1 MLDLRAERAAKPLFA
16 WMLAGVAVWV
26 AVFSRLVY
34 VALPFDGDGAMFAYM
49 GKLVADGGRFGE
61 DLVDNKF
68 PTVGL
73 ITSAFWRVFAAHW
86 SGYVI
91 AQLLLALAAALLLA
105 RQAARSFGEYARP
118 AAFFTAIVLLNLNA
132 AVMGGFQL
140 ETILAFFACL
150 SACCGLEALR
160 SGDRRDAIAC
170 GLAAGCAAMVK
181 PTGIGILIAFLFA
194 AVARNLVDRHDR
206 AKTTRL
212 ISGAITGAALPA
224 LASILYLHE
233 TDTLRLMPAIAAQI
247 GQYAA
252 SSSFA
257 PEDLFRPISVV
268 ALFAAAM
275 VIRGW
280 VYRRPRHRVESGAGG
295 AEWVL
300 VIAWLAIEFAGV
312 LMQRR
317 MYAYHFLP
325 LACPAALVFA
335 ALPRRVTI
343 GQLAGVLA
351 LPVVLSAWGAVD
363 VLRSAQRHPPTWP
376 GVGAWLDRHTLPGD
390 RVWRDI
396 TPAVLLTTDLRPA
409 SRVQLTFL
417 FMNSDDAPDRFSG
430 ILLDDLARS
439 RPRFVVLP
447 GDVSGHVRA
456 HTHGVVELSRQ
467 PVRRERFAA
476 AWERIER
483 FVNDRYRLVARV
495 GGEAI
500 YQLREVHR

>member
-1 MLDLRAERAAKPLFA
+1 MLDLRAQRAAAPVFA
-16 WMLAGVAVWV
+16 WALAGVTVLI

-73 ITSAFWRVFAAHW
+73 ITSAFWRVFGAHW
-86 SGYVI
+86 AGYVV
-91 AQLLLALAAALLLA
+91 AQLLLAFAAAALLA
-105 RQAARSFGEYARP
+105 RQAARSFGDYARP
-118 AAFFTAIVLLNLNA
+118 AAFLTAIVLLNLNA
-132 AVMGGFQL
+132 VVMGGFQL

-160 SGDRRDAIAC
+160 SDDRRDALAC

-181 PTGIGILIAFLFA
+181 PTGIGILIAFLLA
-194 AVARNLVDRHDR
+194 AIARNLVDRNDR

-212 ISGAITGAALPA
+212 LTGAITGAALPA

-233 TDTLRLMPAIAAQI
+233 TDTLRLIPAISAQI

-257 PEDLFRPISVV
+257 AEDLFRPISLVV
-268 ALFAAAM
+268 LFAAAM
-275 VIRGW
+275 AIRGW
-280 VYRRPRHRVESGAGG
+280 VYRRPRHRVESSAGG

-300 VIAWLAIEFAGV
+300 VIAWLVIEFVGV
-312 LMQRR
+312 LLQRR

-335 ALPRRVTI
+335 ALPRRVTT

-351 LPVVLSAWGAVD
+351 LPVFLSLWGAVD
-363 VLRSAQRHPPTWP
+363 VLRSAQRHPPSWP
-376 GVGAWLDRHTLPGD
+376 GVASWLDRHTLPGD
-390 RVWRDI
+390 RVWRDVA
-396 TPAVLLTTDLRPA
+396 PAVLLTTDLRPA

-447 GDVSGHVRA
+447 GDVASHVRA
-456 HTHGVVELSRQ
+456 HTRGVVELSRR
-467 PVRRERFAA
+467 PIRRERFAA
-476 AWERIER
+476 AWERIEG
-483 FVNDRYRLVARV
+483 FVNDRYHLVERV

-500 YQLREVHR
+500 YQRREVNQ